1 MFYRKV
7 TLKYHRSII
16 GGYLGFCLKIISIE
30 ISKGKGSATSILG
43 KENKKYKKWA
53 RCLPMLGNVL
63 AHVGHGACP
72 SWAESVYEKCPKH

>member
-1 MFYRKV
+1 MEV
-7 TLKYHRSII
+7 SS

-30 ISKGKGSATSILG
+30 INKGKGSATSIIG

-63 AHVGHGACP
+63 APVGHGACP